1 MTHTL
6 ILKAAHF
13 AAEKHRD
20 QRRKDKNA
28 SPYIIHPISVALA
41 ITQIGGV
48 DDPETLAAALL
59 HDTLEDT
66 DTKPEELEAEFG
78 KKVCE
83 YVLDVTDD
91 KTLPKDERKSRQI
104 EHAKK
109 ISKGAALIKLGDK
122 ISNVTDVLNNPP
134 LDWDI
139 NRRKE
144 YLDWA
149 EKVIENCPKVNDRME
164 NKFQEI
170 IKQGREAL
178 IIEENKAESPTLME

>member
-1 MTHTL
+1 MSHTL

-13 AAEKHRD
+13 SAQKHST
-20 QRRKDKNA
+20 QRRKDENA
-28 SPYIIHPISVALA
+28 SPYINHPISVALA
-41 ITQIGGV
+41 IAQIGGV
-48 DDPETLAAALL
+48 DDPEILAAALL

-66 DTKPEELEAEFG
+66 ETTPEELEDEFG

-83 YVLDVTDD
+83 YVLDVSDD
-91 KTLPKDERKSRQI
+91 KTLPKDERKRRQI

-122 ISNVTDVLNNPP
+122 ISNVTDVINSPP
-134 LDWDI
+134 EGWDI

-178 IIEENKAESPTLME
+178 I

>member
-1 MTHTL
+1 MPHTL

-13 AAEKHRD
+13 AAQKHRD
-20 QRRKDKNA
+20 QRRKDKHA

-41 ITQIGGV
+41 IAQIGRV
-48 DDPETLAAALL
+48 DDPEILAAALL

-66 DTKPEELEAEFG
+66 DTTPEELEAEFG

-83 YVLDVTDD
+83 YVLDVSDD
-91 KTLPKDERKSRQI
+91 KTLPKDERKRRQI

-122 ISNVTDVLNNPP
+122 ISNVTDVTNNPP
-134 LDWDI
+134 ADWDI

-178 IIEENKAESPTLME
+178 I

>member
-1 MTHTL
+1 MTNTL

-20 QRRKDKNA
+20 QRRKDKHA

-48 DDPETLAAALL
+48 DDPEILAAALL

-66 DTKPEELEAEFG
+66 ETTPEELEAEFG

-83 YVLDVTDD
+83 YVLDVSDD
-91 KTLPKDERKSRQI
+91 KTLPKDERKRRQI

-122 ISNVTDVLNNPP
+122 ISNVTDVINNPP
-134 LDWDI
+134 EDWDI

-170 IKQGREAL
+170 IKQGRETL
-178 IIEENKAESPTLME
+178 I

>member
-1 MTHTL
+1 MTHIL

-13 AAEKHRD
+13 SAQKHST
-20 QRRKDKNA
+20 QRRKDENA
-28 SPYIIHPISVALA
+28 SPYINHPISVALA
-41 ITQIGGV
+41 IAQIGGV
-48 DDPETLAAALL
+48 DDPEILAAALL

-66 DTKPEELEAEFG
+66 KTEPEKLEAEFG

-122 ISNVTDVLNNPP
+122 ISNVTDVINNPP
-134 LDWDI
+134 EDWDI
-139 NRRKE
+139 NRRKQ

-170 IKQGREAL
+170 IKQGRKAL
-178 IIEENKAESPTLME
+178 I

>member
-1 MTHTL
+1 MTQTL

-13 AAEKHRD
+13 AAKKHRN
-20 QRRKDKNA
+20 QRRKDKHA
-28 SPYIIHPISVALA
+28 SPYIIHPISVALEIA
-41 ITQIGGV
+41 QIGGV
-48 DDPETLAAALL
+48 DDPEILAAALL

-66 DTKPEELEAEFG
+66 KTKPEELEAKFG

-122 ISNVTDVLNNPP
+122 ISNVTDVINNPP
-134 LDWDI
+134 EDWDI

-178 IIEENKAESPTLME
+178 I

>member
-1 MTHTL
+1 MNHTL

-13 AAEKHRD
+13 SAQKHST
-20 QRRKDKNA
+20 QRRKDEDA
-28 SPYIIHPISVALA
+28 SPYINHPISVALA
-41 ITQIGGV
+41 IAQIGGV
-48 DDPETLAAALL
+48 DDPEILAAALL

-66 DTKPEELEAEFG
+66 ETTPEELEAEFG
-78 KKVCE
+78 KKVCD

-91 KTLPKDERKSRQI
+91 KTLPKHERKRRQI

-122 ISNVTDVLNNPP
+122 ISNVTDVTNNPP
-134 LDWDI
+134 ADWDI
-139 NRRKE
+139 NRRKQ

-170 IKQGREAL
+170 IKQGRETL
-178 IIEENKAESPTLME
+178 I

>member
-1 MTHTL
+1 MSKTELKKKILTHTL

-20 QRRKDKNA
+20 QRRKDKHA
-28 SPYIIHPISVALA
+28 SPYIIHPISVALEIA
-41 ITQIGGV
+41 QTGGV
-48 DDPETLAAALL
+48 DDPEILAGALL

-66 DTKPEELEAEFG
+66 ETEPEELEAEFG

-83 YVLDVTDD
+83 YVLDVSDD
-91 KTLPKDERKSRQI
+91 KILPPDERKRIQI

-122 ISNVTDVLNNPP
+122 ISNVTDVTNNPP
-134 LDWDI
+134 ADWDI

-144 YLDWA
+144 YLEWA
-149 EKVIENCPKVNDRME
+149 ERVINNCPKVNEKME
-164 NKFQEI
+164 QNFQAI
-170 IKQGREAL
+170 LNYGRKL
-178 IIEENKAESPTLME
+178 FN

>member
-66 DTKPEELEAEFG
+66 ETTPEELEAEFG

-83 YVLDVTDD
+83 YVLDVSDD
-91 KTLPKDERKSRQI
+91 KTLPKDERKRRQI

-122 ISNVTDVLNNPP
+122 ISNVTDVINSPP
-134 LDWDI
+134 EGWDI

-164 NKFQEI
+164 NKFKEI

-178 IIEENKAESPTLME
+178 I

>member
-1 MTHTL
+1 MTNTL
-6 ILKAAHF
+6 ILKAAHI

-20 QRRKDKNA
+20 QRRKDIHA

-41 ITQIGGV
+41 ISQIGGV
-48 DDPETLAAALL
+48 DDPEILAAALL

-66 DTKPEELEAEFG
+66 ETTPEELEAEFG

-83 YVLDVTDD
+83 YVLDVSDD
-91 KTLPKDERKSRQI
+91 KTLPKDERKRRQI
-104 EHAKK
+104 EHAKQ

-122 ISNVTDVLNNPP
+122 ISNVTDVINSPP
-134 LDWDI
+134 EGWDI

-164 NKFQEI
+164 NKFKEI

-178 IIEENKAESPTLME
+178 I

>member
-1 MTHTL
+1 MSHTL

-13 AAEKHRD
+13 SAQKHST
-20 QRRKDKNA
+20 QRRKDENA
-28 SPYIIHPISVALA
+28 SPYINHPISVALA
-41 ITQIGGV
+41 IAQIGGV
-48 DDPETLAAALL
+48 DDPEILAAALL

-66 DTKPEELEAEFG
+66 ETTPEELEDEFG

-91 KTLPKDERKSRQI
+91 KTLPKDERKRRQI

-109 ISKGAALIKLGDK
+109 ISNGAALIKLGDK
-122 ISNVTDVLNNPP
+122 ISNVTDVINNPP
-134 LDWDI
+134 EDWDN

-149 EKVIENCPKVNDRME
+149 EKVIENCPKVNDKME
-164 NKFQEI
+164 KKFQEI

-178 IIEENKAESPTLME
+178 I

>member
-1 MTHTL
+1 LTHTL
-6 ILKAAHF
+6 ILKAAQF
-13 AAEKHRD
+13 AAEQHRD
-20 QRRKDKNA
+20 QRRKDIHA

-41 ITQIGGV
+41 ISQIGGV
-48 DDPETLAAALL
+48 DDPEILAAALL

-66 DTKPEELEAEFG
+66 KTEPEDLEAEFG

-91 KTLPKDERKSRQI
+91 KTLEKDERKSRQI

-122 ISNVTDVLNNPP
+122 ISNVTDVINNPP
-134 LDWDI
+134 VDWDI

-149 EKVIENCPKVNDRME
+149 EKVIDNCPKVNDKME

-178 IIEENKAESPTLME
+178 I

>member
-1 MTHTL
+1 LSHTL

-13 AAEKHRD
+13 SAQKHST
-20 QRRKDKNA
+20 QRRKDENE
-28 SPYIIHPISVALA
+28 SPYINHPISVALA
-41 ITQIGGV
+41 IAQIGGV
-48 DDPETLAAALL
+48 DDPEILAAALL

-66 DTKPEELEAEFG
+66 ETTPEELEDEFG

-91 KTLPKDERKSRQI
+91 KTLPKEERKRRQI

-109 ISKGAALIKLGDK
+109 ISNGAALIKLGDK
-122 ISNVTDVLNNPP
+122 ISNVTDVINNPP
-134 LDWDI
+134 EDWDN

-170 IKQGREAL
+170 IKQGSEAL
-178 IIEENKAESPTLME
+178 I

>member
-13 AAEKHRD
+13 AAQKHRD
-20 QRRKDKNA
+20 QQRKDEDA
-28 SPYIIHPISVALA
+28 SPYINHPISVALA
-41 ITQIGGV
+41 IAQIGGV
-48 DDPETLAAALL
+48 GDPEILAAALL

-66 DTKPEELEAEFG
+66 KTEPEELEAEFG

-91 KTLPKDERKSRQI
+91 KTLPKDERKRRQI

-122 ISNVTDVLNNPP
+122 ISNVTDVINNPP
-134 LDWDI
+134 EDWDI

-170 IKQGREAL
+170 IKQGRETL
-178 IIEENKAESPTLME
+178 I

>member
-6 ILKAAHF
+6 ILKATHF
-13 AAEKHRD
+13 AAQKHRE
-20 QRRKDKNA
+20 QRRRDEYA

-41 ITQIGGV
+41 IAQIGRV
-48 DDPETLAAALL
+48 DDPEILAASLL

-66 DTKPEELEAEFG
+66 KTEPEDLEAEFG
-78 KKVCE
+78 RKVCE
-83 YVLDVTDD
+83 YVLDVSDD
-91 KTLPKDERKSRQI
+91 KTLPKDERKRRQI

-122 ISNVTDVLNNPP
+122 ISNVTDVTNNPP
-134 LDWDI
+134 ADWDV
-139 NRRKE
+139 NRRKQ

-164 NKFQEI
+164 NTFQGI

-178 IIEENKAESPTLME
+178 I

>member
-1 MTHTL
+1 MSHTL
-6 ILKAAHF
+6 ILKAVHF
-13 AAEKHRD
+13 SAQKHST
-20 QRRKDKNA
+20 QRRKDENA
-28 SPYIIHPISVALA
+28 SPYINHPISVALA
-41 ITQIGGV
+41 IAQIGGV
-48 DDPETLAAALL
+48 DDPEILAAALL

-66 DTKPEELEAEFG
+66 DTTPEELEDEFG

-91 KTLPKDERKSRQI
+91 KTLPKDERKRRQI

-109 ISKGAALIKLGDK
+109 ISNGVALIKLGDK
-122 ISNVTDVLNNPP
+122 ISNVTDVINNPP
-134 LDWDI
+134 EDWDN

-178 IIEENKAESPTLME
+178 I

>member
-1 MTHTL
+1 MTNTL

-13 AAEKHRD
+13 AAEQHRD
-20 QRRKDKNA
+20 QRRKDIHA

-41 ITQIGGV
+41 ISQIGGV
-48 DDPETLAAALL
+48 DDPEILAAALL
-59 HDTLEDT
+59 HDIIEDT
-66 DTKPEELEAEFG
+66 ETTPEELEAEFG

-83 YVLDVTDD
+83 YVLDVSDD
-91 KTLPKDERKSRQI
+91 KTLPKDERKRRQI

-122 ISNVTDVLNNPP
+122 ISNVTDVINSPP
-134 LDWDI
+134 EDWDI

-178 IIEENKAESPTLME
+178 I

>member
-13 AAEKHRD
+13 AAKKHRD
-20 QRRKDKNA
+20 QRRKDKHA

-48 DDPETLAAALL
+48 DDPEILAAALL

-66 DTKPEELEAEFG
+66 DTTPEELEAEFG

-83 YVLDVTDD
+83 YVLDVSDD
-91 KTLPKDERKSRQI
+91 KTLPKDERKRRQI
-104 EHAKK
+104 EHAKQ

-122 ISNVTDVLNNPP
+122 ISNVTDVINNPP
-134 LDWDI
+134 EDWDI

-164 NKFQEI
+164 NKFKEI

-178 IIEENKAESPTLME
+178 I